1 MEVLKKYSTGP
12 TPSSDILFMKKLY
25 DLYNNK
31 TIISSY
37 IQYVKKERYF
47 YKLSPDISLYLGDS
61 PIVFETNNIDL
72 SCIGTKKVIIY
83 KDLVYLIE
91 NNYMT
96 VKNLEEMVKT
106 YYIVVYE
113 EDEFIELETSNINV
127 LKSWDKEQLRINSIV

>member
-1 MEVLKKYSTGP
+1 M
-12 TPSSDILFMKKLY
+12 
-25 DLYNNK
+25 
-31 TIISSY
+31 
-37 IQYVKKERYF
+37 
-47 YKLSPDISLYLGDS
+47 YLGDS